1 MTMLTPTPFMMTPNS
16 FGHLAPFR
24 NFFHNFSGL
33 RPTLGTVLRVTVDI
47 GSIWVAF
54 LFGWLMIDGNDLAAL
69 ITQESAGIVPLIG
82 LLSILAL
89 AAYIAVGLYTYTRSY
104 GLLAKICRIA
114 AVNLTLLA
122 IAGAILSMA
131 GPPTGLSFGVLAT
144 TIAGSII
151 PLSLARVGS
160 AVLRMEDWRGDGNR
174 QHEEADENKVL
185 VIGGAGYIGSALVE
199 KLLNLGLQVSVLDAM
214 HYGEATLSRVAG
226 HPNLTIIREDFRH
239 IEALTRAVSGVG
251 SVIHLGGLVGDPACA
266 VDTDLTVD
274 VNVTATKV
282 IGEIA
287 KARGVRRFIFASSCS
302 VYGACDEVVNEE
314 AHFNPQSLY
323 ARSKVASEAVL
334 EGLNDRDF
342 AVTCLRFA
350 TIYGMSGRTR
360 FDLVVNLLCAKAV
373 RDGAITVYGPDQWRP
388 FVHVE
393 DVARAVTITLRA
405 PVDLVA
411 GEVFNVGSDTQNYT
425 LGEVAELINR
435 QVPDAEITSDE
446 TFVDKRNYRVSFE
459 KIRSRLGF
467 EPAWTLERGIA
478 QVLTLVRSNEVG
490 HYSLPTYSN
499 VLYLKERGAKS
510 FGSFKI
516 TGWENELMNIDR
528 IASAVSRSAA

>member
-1 MTMLTPTPFMMTPNS
+1 M
-16 FGHLAPFR
+16 FR
-24 NFFHNFSGL
+24 NVARRNLSEL
-33 RPTLGTVLRVTVDI
+33 RPTLGTALRITVDI
-47 GSIWVAF
+47 GSIWIAF
-54 LFGWLMIDGNDLAAL
+54 LFVWLIVDGNDLPAL
-69 ITQESAGIVPLIG
+69 IARPSAGIVPLIG
-82 LLSILAL
+82 LLSILAV
-89 AAYIAVGLYTYTRSY
+89 AAYIAVGLYTCTSSY
-104 GLLAKICRIA
+104 GLLVKICTIA
-114 AVNLTLLA
+114 TVNLVLLA
-122 IAGAILSMA
+122 IAGAILSA
-131 GPPTGLSFGVLAT
+131 AVAPVGLGFGMLAT
-144 TIAGSII
+144 TMVGSVV

-160 AVLRMEDWRGDGNR
+160 AVLRMENSRGDGNG
-174 QHEEADENKVL
+174 QHEEADDNKVL

-199 KLLNLGLQVSVLDAM
+199 ELLNLGLQVSVLDAM
-214 HYGEATLSRVAG
+214 HYGEETLSRVTE

-239 IEALTRAVSGVG
+239 IEALTRAVSGVS

-350 TIYGMSGRTR
+350 TIYGISGRTR

-373 RDGAITVYGPDQWRP
+373 RDGAITVYGADQWRP

-393 DVARAVTITLRA
+393 DVARAITMTLRA
-405 PVDLVA
+405 PVNLIA
-411 GEVFNVGSDTQNYT
+411 GEVFNVGSDAQNYT
-425 LGEVAELINR
+425 LGDVAELIKR
-435 QVPDAEITSDE
+435 QAPDAEIKSDE
-446 TFVDKRNYRVSFE
+446 TFLDKRNYRVSFE

-478 QVLTLVRSNEVG
+478 QVLAIVRSNQVG

-516 TGWENELMNIDR
+516 TGWENELMNIDH
-528 IASAVSRSAA
+528 IDPAVRPAA